1 QPLSG
6 GVPRG
11 DGTVRAG
18 SGRGLLLMD
27 AHRLQA
33 PSSDGALL
41 AVPPLA
47 QAGDQLAANANR
59 WSHWGVDL
67 QRRTPHV
74 LPSFVRKHLVETA
87 RKFLQTAG
95 IDQIEPGHE
104 DRLVVTGHQPELFHP
119 GVWVKNFAVAAI
131 ARESSARGLNLI
143 VDNDV
148 PKFASVKVPR
158 HD

>member
-1 QPLSG
+1 
-6 GVPRG
+6 
-11 DGTVRAG
+11 
-18 SGRGLLLMD
+18 
-27 AHRLQA
+27 
-33 PSSDGALL
+33 
-41 AVPPLA
+41 
-47 QAGDQLAANANR
+47 AANANR
-59 WSHWGVDL
+59 LSHWGVDL
-67 QRRTPHV
+67 QGRTALWLRSV
-74 LPSFVRKHLVETA
+74 VRKQVVETA

-158 HD
+158 HDNGGLRTERVAYDDWGAEAPHEDFNVRDEALFATFGDRVRSAIHDVVADP